1 MAEATKEAPD
11 KLDEHNAILIDRIL
25 VKRLLKAEALF
36 PEWLRRNSPILA
48 SAMDKEQVLAHIGK
62 ENWDAF
68 LKFMQGQT
76 IGARDDKPVF
86 YRHDVESFASNLDK
100 KKVQ

>member
-1 MAEATKEAPD
+1 MEETKEID
-11 KLDEHNAILIDRIL
+11 HLDEHNALLFQRQLEKHLIR
-25 VKRLLKAEALF
+25 AEPLF
-36 PEWLRRNSPILA
+36 PEWLRIQPSIIDTAMEKGQIL
-48 SAMDKEQVLAHIGK
+48 DLIGK

-76 IGARDDKPVF
+76 VGVRDDKPVF
-86 YRHDVESFASNLDK
+86 YRHNVESFASTLDK